1 LNDWVINNTQ
11 SVVFSAFSRMLGVF
25 MFLAVIGKIFGFIDN
40 EMGVFG
46 VINDNIF
53 CFWKLFGLF
62 ECLFISI
69 LSVGL

>member
-1 LNDWVINNTQ
+1 
-11 SVVFSAFSRMLGVF
+11 